1 MCHVPSLSLHR
12 AVRRCDTSAV
22 AVHGLLG
29 TRKRCLYGVVGSA
42 GISSARL
49 PHAYPSWQLPR
60 CQHQRNSHQRTLYG
74 RVVVP
79 VMLLNIVE
87 YEHQTGL
94 TLVKTHARAYSSI
107 YSKYKEEKA
116 NTKTRAANTQLCKPN
131 HRVASSVQSASTT
144 DVITAFAITSS
155 MNRICLKIRCRTRYK
170 PGIKVFGDCE
180 TRYGNHAPPRKLN
193 LPMESECA
201 ATLSHLAATPVTSSR
216 NGVSSATP

>member
-1 MCHVPSLSLHR
+1 LCHVPSLSLHR

-60 CQHQRNSHQRTLYG
+60 CQLQRYSHQRTLYG

-87 YEHQTGL
+87 YERKQVCLLSRPT
-94 TLVKTHARAYSSI
+94 RAPTPSI
-107 YSKYKEEKA
+107 YTKYKEEKA
-116 NTKTRAANTQLCKPN
+116 TTKTRARLPSCVNLIVESRLAYSR
-131 HRVASSVQSASTT
+131 HRQPT
-144 DVITAFAITSS
+144 
-155 MNRICLKIRCRTRYK
+155 
-170 PGIKVFGDCE
+170 
-180 TRYGNHAPPRKLN
+180 
-193 LPMESECA
+193 
-201 ATLSHLAATPVTSSR
+201 
-216 NGVSSATP
+216 